1 MHMADT
7 FYRRNLPHW
16 QPPGAT
22 FFITWRLFGSLP
34 REALDRLEANKLLL
48 EREIARADA
57 TQDERKIH
65 HFKKQFALYDSL
77 LDYAQD
83 GPMWLKEDRLA
94 AVVQTALLEGYRD
107 QYTLWAYVVMANHVH
122 VFLTPSVVAWTS
134 VRAGSDDGKP
144 AYIPLSQITRSLK
157 GSTAREANKL
167 LDRTGQPFWQDES
180 YDHWARDDDEFSR
193 IIAYI
198 ENNPVKAGLV
208 LKPEDWQWSSAA
220 ERKRRGIVERVPLS

>member
-1 MHMADT
+1 
-7 FYRRNLPHW
+7 
-16 QPPGAT
+16 
-22 FFITWRLFGSLP
+22 
-34 REALDRLEANKLLL
+34 
-48 EREIARADA
+48 
-57 TQDERKIH
+57 
-65 HFKKQFALYDSL
+65 
-77 LDYAQD
+77 
-83 GPMWLKEDRLA
+83 
-94 AVVQTALLEGYRD
+94 
-107 QYTLWAYVVMANHVH
+107 
-122 VFLTPSVVAWTS
+122 
-134 VRAGSDDGKP
+134 
-144 AYIPLSQITRSLK
+144 LSQITRSLK